1 MPSFKWQATNENSV
15 INEKNKLLMK
25 IMKNSTIL
33 WKQSK
38 NAGSNS
44 QLSSQL
50 NQFQLISQLNKIT
63 DSLTDWINKWM
74 NNKKSIKEV
83 MIVMHWW

>member
-15 INEKNKLLMK
+15 INEKNKFLMK
-25 IMKNSTIL
+25 MMKNSTIS

-38 NAGSNS
+38 NTGSNS

-50 NQFQLISQLNKIT
+50 NQFQSIAQLNKLT
-63 DSLTDWINKWM
+63 DSLTDWLTDWKT
-74 NNKKSIKEV
+74 IKEV
-83 MIVMHWW
+83 MIVMYWW